1 MNPYPIGKLGGRLV
15 FDINTFNAAARSV
28 QNTAGINGGRG
39 VLVTRLSDRVIV
51 SLDRQAAPVHPWF
64 TSVEW
69 HEDTGDWWVRVVPG
83 FVNGKPVNLPALAY
97 SDENKK
103 PVVPTLL
110 DDLAWPIP
118 PRTYRDIRGSGSGES
133 VPRYFRDLG
142 VAEEKTG
149 ISMGGE
155 LGITINLSE
164 QSEEGAR
171 LLRAV
176 DVVLTAFRWT
186 YKLDVSTPGN
196 LVLGQIVDYTVLLDT
211 SQAFRPPIIGVMSQ
225 IPKPEADDSFT
236 QRLMGNFGDEGMD
249 QILVSTVY
257 FVSPPKSLATKPLD
271 QVTDEWTPVVK
282 HNLFWNLGYW
292 SEVEMPV
299 NFKQSSDAFL
309 AFFVGRYTVAPQ
321 ATLGAME
328 AMFQSV
334 LAAAFNKKPSGIF
347 YTI

>member
-1 MNPYPIGKLGGRLV
+1 MNPYPVGTLGGRRV
-15 FDINTFNAAARSV
+15 FDVGTFNDAAVIVRNA
-28 QNTAGINGGRG
+28 AGISGGRG
-39 VLVTRLSDRVIV
+39 VLVSRFHDRAIV

-64 TSVEW
+64 TGVEW

-83 FVNGKPVNLPALAY
+83 FVNGKPVNVPALAY
-97 SDENKK
+97 QDENKQH
-103 PVVPTLL
+103 VVPTLL
-110 DDLAWPIP
+110 DDLAWPIL
-118 PRTYRDIRGSGSGES
+118 PRTYRDIRGREFGEA

-142 VAEEKTG
+142 VAEEKSG
-149 ISMGGE
+149 ASAGGA
-155 LGITINLSE
+155 LGVTINLSE
-164 QSEEGAR
+164 QSAEGAR

-211 SQAFRPPIIGVMSQ
+211 SQAFRPPIIGVMPQ
-225 IPKPEADDSFT
+225 IPKPEADDSFM

-249 QILVSTVY
+249 QILVSTIY
-257 FVSPPKSLATKPLD
+257 FVSPPKHLATKPLD
-271 QVTDEWTPVVK
+271 QVTGEWTPAVK

-309 AFFVGRYTVAPQ
+309 GFFVGRYTVAPQ

-334 LAAAFNKKPSGIF
+334 LAAAFNKKPSGVF